1 MKTPRMLAPAA
12 LAGLLCVAQS
22 TIVAMAADEPA
33 PPKSPAT
40 NPYIDQTA
48 LDQLK
53 RMSETLAAAKAL
65 TFRTSSTVEVPAKT
79 GQYIT
84 LFANSEFAMERPNK
98 LRARVT
104 GEVPNYD
111 FTYDGS
117 TIAAFAPNNNVYSVS
132 KAPDTID
139 AMLPFLENASGI
151 RFASADLLF
160 SDPYAVLTKGLSSA
174 VVVGSDT
181 VQGQPCEHLAFRAP
195 GINWEIW
202 IESGPRALPRR
213 LVITYT
219 NVTNFPR
226 TLVEYSHWNLHP
238 WLTDSDFA
246 FKKPAGAKEIAFL
259 SELKAKARQPE

>member
-1 MKTPRMLAPAA
+1 MKIHRILPAA
-12 LAGLLCVAQS
+12 SLAGILCVVELPVVS
-22 TIVAMAADEPA
+22 RAADEP
-33 PPKSPAT
+33 PSPKPVAT
-40 NPYIDQTA
+40 NPNIDQAA

-53 RMSETLAAAKAL
+53 RMSKALAAAKAL
-65 TFRTSSTVEVPAKT
+65 TFRTRSTVEVPAKT

-98 LRARVT
+98 LRARIT

-117 TIAAFAPNNNVYSVS
+117 TIAAFAAHNNVYSIS
-132 KAPDTID
+132 KAPATID

-195 GINWEIW
+195 GVNWEIW
-202 IESGPRALPRR
+202 IETGPRALPRR

-226 TLVEYSHWNLHP
+226 SLVEYSHWNLHP
-238 WLTDSDFA
+238 WLRDSDFD

-259 SELKAKARQPE
+259 SELKANARQTE

>member
-1 MKTPRMLAPAA
+1 MKMHRLLTAASLAGMLSVVQSPAA
-12 LAGLLCVAQS
+12 G
-22 TIVAMAADEPA
+22 IAAESPS
-33 PPKSPAT
+33 PKTASN
-40 NPYIDQTA
+40 NPYLEQNA

-53 RMSETLAAAKAL
+53 RMSESLGAAKSL
-65 TFRTSSTVEVPAKT
+65 TVRTSNTVEVPAKT
-79 GQYIT
+79 GQFIT
-84 LFANSEFAMERPNK
+84 LFANSEIALERPNK
-98 LRARVT
+98 MRAKVT
-104 GEVPNYD
+104 GEVPNFD

-117 TIAAFAPNNNVYSVS
+117 TIAAFAPNTNVYSVS

-139 AMLPFLENASGI
+139 AMLPFIEKASGI

-181 VQGQPCEHLAFRAP
+181 VQGEPCEHLAFRAP
-195 GINWEIW
+195 GVNWEIW
-202 IESGPRALPRR
+202 IESGARALPRR

-226 TLVEYSHWNLHP
+226 SLVEFSHWNLHP
-238 WLTDSDFA
+238 WLAVSDFD

-259 SELKAKARQPE
+259 PELKAKAKQIE